1 MYSFSLSLSALPII
15 IPSLVILFVRFD
27 RYSWRNFAFVIGTN
41 YVCITHVNPISLWI
55 CFASFVCVCSPPLR
69 FVFICSVGHSFIYS
83 FFLSFILSFI
93 LSFFLSFFLYLTF
106 SFFTFHIF
114 VLSFCL
120 FVWLSFAF
128 LPCFRFP
135 SAAAAAAVQS
145 SGHGR
150 WRHYGPPLAV
160 GVQHPHL
167 KPLQAGSDA
176 LLRIGSRKQ

>member
-83 FFLSFILSFI
+83 FFLSFFLSFI
-93 LSFFLSFFLYLTF
+93 LSLFDFFVFYFAYFCSFFL
-106 SFFTFHIF
+106 F
-114 VLSFCL
+114 VCLALFCNL
-120 FVWLSFAF
+120 AF
-128 LPCFRFP
+128 LPCFCFP
-135 SAAAAAAVQS
+135 SAAAVQS

>member
-93 LSFFLSFFLYLTF
+93 LSFFLSFILSLFDFFVFYF
-106 SFFTFHIF
+106 PYFCSFF
-114 VLSFCL
+114 L
-120 FVWLSFAF
+120 FVCLALFCIPSL
-128 LPCFRFP
+128 LPFSLCCCCCCCSIQWAWAMTSLWSTPRGRRTASTP
-135 SAAAAAAVQS
+135 QAPS
-145 SGHGR
+145 SGLWCSAQDR
-150 WRHYGPPLAV
+150 V
-160 GVQHPHL
+160 
-167 KPLQAGSDA
+167 
-176 LLRIGSRKQ
+176 